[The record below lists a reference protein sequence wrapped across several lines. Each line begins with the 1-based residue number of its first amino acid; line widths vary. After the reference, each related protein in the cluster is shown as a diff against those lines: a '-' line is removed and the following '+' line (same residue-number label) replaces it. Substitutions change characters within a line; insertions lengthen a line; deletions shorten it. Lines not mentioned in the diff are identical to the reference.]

1 MKNNYEKFGEYPL
14 DLMAILEKVRQKAA
28 LILAAMIVFA
38 CAGYGLSDKT
48 AHYASSFS
56 ATVVSTEEP
65 ETGESLYYTFLV
77 GKDFGGI
84 IEKLFTGE
92 NFSQK
97 VETCDES
104 GILSD
109 DMNHA
114 ISVSFNG
121 VNGLIT
127 FTARAQNERVA
138 HALAVNAARVAPA
151 YLAETIPGCTLQVL
165 SAPTDGVEQDT
176 GVQKAGLF
184 ALLGGCI
191 AVGCVVFA
199 AIFQNTVNSCE
210 ALEMGFNLPVLGW
223 IQNAECRKGQRNSKA
238 FSEACLLKTDSAQVK
253 KDAYY
258 ALQNNLLHALREGE
272 NCVGITGSSAGCG
285 NSTSAA
291 NLALSLA
298 QAGKHVLLVD
308 ADLRQNTL
316 SQKLGF
322 GACQGLAQLLAG
334 NTDLEVVLRQFA
346 EGLDVLPAGE
356 RCEDSTVLFSGEKMT
371 RLMAQVKAQ
380 YDCVLVHLPSMEFAP
395 DAAIV
400 AGAIDGFLLTVRFDR
415 SRTKQVWKTIRG
427 LSLAEANILGFL
439 CTDVPCKRT
448 GKQLRNKAL

>member
-1 MKNNYEKFGEYPL
+1 MKYNYETFGEYPL

-28 LILAAMIVFA
+28 LILAAMIVFG
-38 CAGYGLSDKT
+38 CTGYGLSDKT
-48 AHYASSFS
+48 VNYASSFS
-56 ATVVSTEEP
+56 ATVVSAEEP
-65 ETGESLYYTFLV
+65 ETGESVYYTFLV

-92 NFSQK
+92 SFLR
-97 VETCDES
+97 EAEACDES

-114 ISVSFNG
+114 VSVSLDG
-121 VNGLIT
+121 GNGLIT

-138 HALAVNAARVAPA
+138 HALAVNAARVAPK
-151 YLAETIPGCTLQVL
+151 YLSETIPGCTLQVL
-165 SAPTDGVEQDT
+165 SAPADGVKQNT
-176 GVQKAGLF
+176 GVQKAVLF

-199 AIFQNTVNSCE
+199 AIFRNTVNSCE

-223 IQNAECRKGQRNSKA
+223 VQNAECRKGRRNSKA
-238 FSEACLLKTDSAQVK
+238 SSEACLLKADSAQVK

-258 ALQNNLLHALREGE
+258 ALQNNLLYALQEGE
-272 NCVGITGSSAGCG
+272 NCVGITGSSVGCG
-285 NSTSAA
+285 NSTSAV

-298 QAGKHVLLVD
+298 QVGKHVLLVD

-316 SQKLGF
+316 AQKLGF

-334 NTDLEVVLRQFA
+334 NTALEAALRQLA

-356 RCEDSTVLFSGEKMT
+356 RCEDSTVLLSGEKMPQ
-371 RLMAQVKAQ
+371 LMRQVKAQ
-380 YDCVLVHLPSMEFAP
+380 YDCVLVHLPSMASAP

-400 AGAIDGFLLTVRFDR
+400 AGAVDGFLLTVRFDR
-415 SRTKQVWKTIRG
+415 SRTRQAWETIRG
-427 LSLAEANILGFL
+427 LSLAGGNILGFL
-439 CTDVPCKRT
+439 CTDVPCKRN
-448 GKQLRNKAL
+448 GQQLRNTAL